1 MRQAAWCV
9 VFACVVLY
17 AGDVA
22 AITGRDYQRLSA
34 TERAMYVAGAVEGW
48 FAADAVLRSRPSPL
62 FALTFGKIVRCV
74 SGRLSTAEVRA
85 IVDRYLT
92 RASTDRTQ
100 QMGQIVTMALQGA
113 CGP

>member
-17 AGDVA
+17 AGEVA
-22 AITGRDYQRLSA
+22 AISGSDYQRLSA

-48 FAADAVLRSRPSPL
+48 FAADAVLRANPSPV
-62 FALTFGKIVRCV
+62 FSLTFGRIVKCV
-74 SGRLSTAEVRA
+74 SGRLSTIEVRT
-85 IVDRYLT
+85 IVDRYVT

-100 QMGQIVTMALQGA
+100 QMSQLVSLALQGA
-113 CGP
+113 CRP